1 MTVETYVEA
10 VHRFAR
16 YAESQGDHRC
26 RRRFPTLIRGWLAA
40 MTDAGNSDG
49 TRFNRFNGLKGFLK
63 WAVADGQPRSN
74 PIDRIAPSK
83 PEQKAV
89 PVVTDD
95 HVQALLRVCLG
106 PRPEVTLGPS
116 RPLPGRRR
124 LRYA

>member
-74 PIDRIAPSK
+74 PIDRIAPS
-83 PEQKAV
+83 
-89 PVVTDD
+89 
-95 HVQALLRVCLG
+95 
-106 PRPEVTLGPS
+106 PS
-116 RPLPGRRR
+116 RRLSRSSPTTTSRRCS
-124 LRYA
+124 ASA

>member
-49 TRFNRFNGLKGFLK
+49 TRFNRFNGLKGVPQVGGRR
-63 WAVADGQPRSN
+63 WTAAEQP
-74 PIDRIAPSK
+74 DRRHRA
-83 PEQKAV
+83 
-89 PVVTDD
+89 
-95 HVQALLRVCLG
+95 VQARAEGCPG
-106 PRPEVTLGPS
+106 RHRRPRPGAAP
-116 RPLPGRRR
+116 RLPR
-124 LRYA
+124 AAA